1 MVAIAKVMKAI
12 LVLPSLDH
20 TSYWAYDSDF
30 KDLFDWQHFMKALK
44 DDVYIVEILSP
55 DYAGI
60 GPFTETPISW
70 SKHKRVEELA
80 VVGHL

>member
-1 MVAIAKVMKAI
+1 
-12 LVLPSLDH
+12 
-20 TSYWAYDSDF
+20 
-30 KDLFDWQHFMKALK
+30 MKALK

>member
-1 MVAIAKVMKAI
+1 MPVDHVEKKLSQMI
-12 LVLPSLDH
+12 LDKKF
-20 TSYWAYDSDF
+20 AGDF

-44 DDVYIVEILSP
+44 DDVYIVEILPP

-70 SKHKRVEELA
+70 SKHKKVEELA